1 MKKGK
6 KSNNRDTSQK
16 STGSSKVQF
25 VQGQDNGI
33 QDARLGFVF
42 SSFLFPFVCAVALVV
57 KGASYNLLFSPLAPF
72 SSCLILVL
80 FFPSFFLSLPFLFS
94 LMHQLHEKRYQH
106 ENRSQGK
113 KNRSASNNRTRM
125 FTFTFQGYESFWVGK
140 KTIKRQAGS
149 GWVLVL

>member
-80 FFPSFFLSLPFLFS
+80 FFPSFFSLTSFS
-94 LMHQLHEKRYQH
+94 VFSNASITRKKVSARKPESR
-106 ENRSQGK
+106 K

>member
-1 MKKGK
+1 MKMKKGK

-80 FFPSFFLSLPFLFS
+80 FFPSFFSLTSFS
-94 LMHQLHEKRYQH
+94 VFSNASITR
-106 ENRSQGK
+106 K
-113 KNRSASNNRTRM
+113 KVSARKP
-125 FTFTFQGYESFWVGK
+125 ESRK
-140 KTIKRQAGS
+140 KKSVRKQQPDANVYVYFSRI
-149 GWVLVL
+149 